1 MFCFIF
7 SPCSPALNPCSF
19 CCAKDGR
26 CPGRS
31 RPILESSAMRAER
44 LQKASK
50 RKLRK
55 LSGWNVF
62 QKQQLEGGAFS
73 TEEYSK
79 KIKLISREW
88 DQLPLDDKQGFE
100 VEAQHQQ
107 ELRAK
112 LAFIPLSVGT
122 SARIPTELERKVGRN
137 CCKKLAARRL
147 KLNEKLFEQHSIW
160 SLPTCFGDSRSN
172 KHRVRF
178 LI

>member
-1 MFCFIF
+1 
-7 SPCSPALNPCSF
+7 
-19 CCAKDGR
+19 
-26 CPGRS
+26 
-31 RPILESSAMRAER
+31 MRAER

-62 QKQQLEGGAFS
+62 QKQRLEGGAFS

-112 LAFIPLSVGT
+112 LAFTPLSVGT

-160 SLPTCFGDSRSN
+160 SLPTCFGDSCSN

-178 LI
+178 LIYIILSLCRLCMSLYEVVL